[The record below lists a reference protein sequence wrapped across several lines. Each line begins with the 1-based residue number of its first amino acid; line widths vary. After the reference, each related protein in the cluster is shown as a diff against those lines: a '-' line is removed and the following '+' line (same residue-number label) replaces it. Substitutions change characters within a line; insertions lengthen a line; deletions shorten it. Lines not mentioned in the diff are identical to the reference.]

1 MKALSSIE
9 YYVEVGASLRLD
21 YEQGRYGKGI
31 QLGPPRLAT
40 TIKLTL
46 LSTSHPTLFLLLDV
60 TKQVMIRL
68 GRQMVFDEVSS
79 DQLAARDQSTQI
91 TFDEASGDQP
101 AAMDQ
106 PIIDEVSSDQL
117 AAMDHLTL
125 QEEDIGDTIVLNPL
139 PGRTSMATES
149 EVPEV
154 SEDAT
159 QSEELGVGLER
170 EPRNNTPLTTESR
183 MLGASEDA
191 VGSREPGVGSESSES
206 GYLTIHLAQPIEQ
219 PRGREQQSAP
229 PPEPGRSS
237 QRARKAPNR
246 FGWLSIAL
254 TALAKDLEDPGGSV
268 A

>member
-1 MKALSSIE
+1 
-9 YYVEVGASLRLD
+9 
-21 YEQGRYGKGI
+21 
-31 QLGPPRLAT
+31 
-40 TIKLTL
+40 
-46 LSTSHPTLFLLLDV
+46 
-60 TKQVMIRL
+60 
-68 GRQMVFDEVSS
+68 MVFDEASS
-79 DQLAARDQSTQI
+79 DQLAAKDQSTKI
-91 TFDEASGDQP
+91 LFDEASGDQP
-101 AAMDQ
+101 
-106 PIIDEVSSDQL
+106 

-159 QSEELGVGLER
+159 QSEELGVSLER

-206 GYLTIHLAQPIEQ
+206 GDLTIHLAQPMQQ

-229 PPEPGRSS
+229 PPEPRRSS
-237 QRARKAPNR
+237 QRARKAPDR

-254 TALAKDLEDPGGSV
+254 TALTKDLEDPGGSV